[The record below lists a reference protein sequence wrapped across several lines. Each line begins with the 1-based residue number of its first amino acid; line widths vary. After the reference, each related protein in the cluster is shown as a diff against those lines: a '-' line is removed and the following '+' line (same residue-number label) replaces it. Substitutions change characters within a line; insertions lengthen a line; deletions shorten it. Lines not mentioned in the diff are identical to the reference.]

1 MARAESHQARPEE
14 AQEPSSSLPQGGS
27 LTTCCGA
34 SACLTA
40 LDRLASLTTH
50 TPRMVSLLVTN
61 CRARA
66 VAHRQGKKIRGLYVF
81 MSESPVFSVK
91 YKVAS

>member
-27 LTTCCGA
+27 LITCCGA

-50 TPRMVSLLVTN
+50 TPRIVSLLVTN

-66 VAHRQGKKIRGLYVF
+66 VAHSGEAPWIVIRAGVLQLQR
-81 MSESPVFSVK
+81 
-91 YKVAS
+91 